1 VDQGSA
7 RAVSAPYEAALAL
20 SSRVWAI
27 IGAMDATFVRLL
39 GWRLG
44 LGLGVLGLWELA
56 AGRWIDPFWF
66 SSPLRIAWHLADW
79 TREGSLFG
87 HLFVT
92 LRETFLGFLLG
103 SMAGIAVGV
112 VLARLDFLARVLDPF
127 IVAANGIPRVALAP
141 LFIIWFGIGELSK
154 VVLASTLTFF
164 LTFYGTFSG
173 LRAVEPAYRDV
184 ARVMGASERQIFVK
198 VALPAASPWIVSA
211 LKVGVPF
218 SLIGAIIGE
227 FMAASRGLGYM
238 IQLNTNQ
245 FDTTGAASGILVL
258 MVCVMLFNGVL
269 NRLERYVL
277 RWRPRERAAAARELL

>member
-1 VDQGSA
+1 MSST
-7 RAVSAPYEAALAL
+7 RAAPALP
-20 SSRVWAI
+20 RRCAI
-27 IGAMDATFVRLL
+27 IRSVDGTFGRLL
-39 GWRLG
+39 AWRLG
-44 LGLGVLGLWELA
+44 FGLAVLVVWEIA
-56 AGRWIDPFWF
+56 AGRWIDPFWV
-66 SSPLRIAWHLADW
+66 SSPVRIARHLFDW

-87 HLFVT
+87 HLGVT
-92 LRETFLGFLLG
+92 LRETFLGVLLG
-103 SMAGIAVGV
+103 SVAGIVVGV

-141 LFIIWFGIGELSK
+141 LCIIWFGIGELSK

-173 LRAVEPAYRDV
+173 LRAVEPAYHDI
-184 ARVMGASERQIFVK
+184 ARVMGASERQLFFK

-238 IQLNTNQ
+238 IQFNTNQ
-245 FDTTGAASGILVL
+245 FDTTGAMSGIVVL
-258 MVCVMLFNGVL
+258 MVCVMVFNGAL
-269 NRLERYVL
+269 NRLERHVL
-277 RWRPRERAAAARELL
+277 RWRPRARSASARELT